1 MNTEN
6 DNYKLFGGDDGY
18 GGYLNS
24 YMEEAK
30 RKEEVKEVEEEI
42 TALESAKEKFK
53 LMVVNARE
61 KSKKSVEITYDNKK
75 TVKMTAGE
83 LGVKVGAAAL
93 VIALATTGVV
103 SGIKYAP
110 EIIDKITYPSYV
122 KTVSREESMEA
133 GMMLSEAGLN
143 VVPQDDNGNWF
154 NNYDKLENVTE
165 DDIYGFYCYFGKEET
180 EGVIKR
186 LGYTGWDNF
195 LSMNGYY
202 DESGNPSI
210 EVWLNYA
217 EAKNVAEY
225 KASK

>member
-1 MNTEN
+1 M
-6 DNYKLFGGDDGY
+6 
-18 GGYLNS
+18 
-24 YMEEAK
+24 
-30 RKEEVKEVEEEI
+30 
-42 TALESAKEKFK
+42 
-53 LMVVNARE
+53 
-61 KSKKSVEITYDNKK
+61 
-75 TVKMTAGE
+75 TVGE
-83 LGVKVGAAAL
+83 LGIKLSAVAL
-93 VIALATTGVV
+93 VIVLAATGVV

-110 EIIDKITYPSYV
+110 EIANKITYPFYV
-122 KTVSREESMEA
+122 NAVEREESMEA
-133 GMMLSEAGLN
+133 QDMLVDAGLN

-225 KASK
+225 KANI